1 MSTIHT
7 YLDTHQEQILA
18 DIETLVRAESPS
30 LDKAAV
36 DACGQVLA
44 GLFER
49 RLGATPEVFPEPDKG
64 DHLGFTVGQ
73 GQKRVLILG
82 HFDTVWEIGRLDIR
96 REAERFYGPGILDMK
111 AGLVQAIWAVRALRE
126 VNQWPDCQVR
136 FLCTSDEELGSPTS
150 RQRIEKEALESDVV
164 LVVEPATANQGA
176 LKTARKGSGRYYMSI
191 TGKAAHAGNN
201 PEDGASAVEEMAHQ
215 IQRLHRLADHA
226 KGTTVN
232 VGFAEGGGPLNV
244 VAEKARLGIDVRV
257 TTLEEAKRLQQAI
270 YDSHPSLAGT
280 HLEISG
286 DMTRPPMARTDATQR
301 LFALACA
308 AGEELGFS
316 LEEASVGGGS
326 DGNFAAA
333 KGIATLDGLGAT
345 GAAPH
350 AEYEH
355 ILLAN
360 VVPRTAMLAALIAR
374 L

>member
-1 MSTIHT
+1 MTAIKI
-7 YLDTHQEQILA
+7 YLDEHQDQIVA

-30 LDKAAV
+30 LNKEAV

-44 GLFER
+44 NIFEH
-49 RLGATPEVFPEPDKG
+49 RLGAIPEVFPEPEKG
-64 DHLGFTVGQ
+64 DHLGFSVGK
-73 GQKRVLILG
+73 GKKRVLILG
-82 HFDTVWEIGRLDIR
+82 HFDTVWDIGRLDIR

-111 AGLVQAIWAVRALRE
+111 AGLIQAIWAVRALRD

-176 LKTARKGSGRYYMSI
+176 LKTARKGSGRYYMTI

-201 PEDGASAVEEMAHQ
+201 PEDGASAIEEMAHQ

-226 KGTTVN
+226 QGTTVN

-244 VAEKARLGIDVRV
+244 VAERARLGIDVRV
-257 TTLEEAKRLQQAI
+257 STSDEAERLQNAI
-270 YDSHPSLAGT
+270 FESTPSLAGT
-280 HLEISG
+280 SLELSG
-286 DMTRPPMARTDATQR
+286 DMTRPPMARTKATGR
-301 LFALACA
+301 LFTLASVA
-308 AGEELGFS
+308 AKELGFT
-316 LEEASVGGGS
+316 LEEAAVGGGS

-355 ILLAN
+355 IVLAN
-360 VVPRTAMLAALIAR
+360 VVPRTAMLAMLIAR